1 VCEVQKYKK
10 IQNETTDEPIK
21 FFLNNELIELKNIGA
36 RDTLLDFLRVSK
48 CLTGTKE
55 GCGEGDC
62 GACTV
67 LVGRVFSGKLDYRA
81 VNSCICLMP
90 SLDASHVVTVEKLKF
105 MDGTLHPIQKAIV
118 ESHGSQCGFCT
129 PGIVM
134 SLYDFWLKSLEVS
147 DENIEKTLQGN
158 LCRCTGY
165 GPIINA
171 AKSIKNYGLLR
182 DDDLIRNKE
191 NMKNSL
197 MNLTAMGHKMGG
209 PDGSFFIVPN
219 SVENF
224 AELFLKH
231 PNSII
236 VAGATDVGLWIT
248 KNLLTITPIIFIGQ
262 LKELTDISESTEQ
275 IEIGACV
282 TYSQAEII
290 FSKYFPGS
298 YKYFLRIAGEQIRN
312 VGTIGGNVAN
322 GSPIG
327 DLPPLLIA
335 LRANLCLRRGSTTR
349 TLDIDKFFIDYGS
362 QDLKKSEFIEKIN
375 IPVNSKLFLFPYK
388 ISKRRDEDISTLSAV
403 FSFEV
408 SNEKLINVRL
418 AFGGMAAI
426 PKRALNAER
435 VLEGKRFDS
444 ATIKLAQL
452 ALDQDFNPV
461 TDMRASANYRLQV
474 ARNLLKKCYLEFE
487 GGVSLELQRD

>member
-1 VCEVQKYKK
+1 
-10 IQNETTDEPIK
+10 
-21 FFLNNELIELKNIGA
+21 
-36 RDTLLDFLRVSK
+36 
-48 CLTGTKE
+48 
-55 GCGEGDC
+55 
-62 GACTV
+62 
-67 LVGRVFSGKLDYRA
+67 
-81 VNSCICLMP
+81 
-90 SLDASHVVTVEKLKF
+90 
-105 MDGTLHPIQKAIV
+105 
-118 ESHGSQCGFCT
+118 
-129 PGIVM
+129 
-134 SLYDFWLKSLEVS
+134 
-147 DENIEKTLQGN
+147 
-158 LCRCTGY
+158 
-165 GPIINA
+165 
-171 AKSIKNYGLLR
+171 
-182 DDDLIRNKE
+182 
-191 NMKNSL
+191 
-197 MNLTAMGHKMGG
+197 
-209 PDGSFFIVPN
+209 
-219 SVENF
+219 
-224 AELFLKH
+224 
-231 PNSII
+231 
-236 VAGATDVGLWIT
+236 
-248 KNLLTITPIIFIGQ
+248 
-262 LKELTDISESTEQ
+262 LKELTDISEFTEQ